1 LNFSAQGT
9 SLFEFDLLH
18 IFDKSVVYSYRR
30 IMQFQ
35 TLVDEVKRTTA
46 SIERKKLEE
55 AEQRFYIWRATGKA
69 GSSGG
74 APSSLVSE
82 IAAARKRIGDVLKEV
97 TAPVQGTDAG
107 KDADRISKLE
117 KENST
122 IRQEL
127 SDLRRLVEAMRVK
140 IDDLSTSKSG
150 TPPAAKPA
158 AAPPATK
165 PKEPAKEEDADVD
178 LFGSDDEDDD
188 EKARVREERLKAYA
202 DKKKAKPGPIAKSS
216 VILDV
221 KPWDD
226 ETDMK
231 EVEKNVRS
239 IVMDGLVWG
248 VAKLV
253 PLAYGVKK
261 LQIICVVE
269 DEKVSIDELTEKIQE
284 FEDLVQSV
292 DIAAFNKI

>member
-1 LNFSAQGT
+1 
-9 SLFEFDLLH
+9 
-18 IFDKSVVYSYRR
+18 
-30 IMQFQ
+30 MQLQ
-35 TLVDEVKRTTA
+35 VLIDEVKRTTA
-46 SIERKKLEE
+46 ATERKKLEE
-55 AEQRFYIWRATGKA
+55 AEQRYFVWRATGKA
-69 GSSGG
+69 GGSGG

-97 TAPVQGTDAG
+97 TTPVQAQSTDVHQDAG
-107 KDADRISKLE
+107 RISKLE
-117 KENST
+117 KEHTS

-127 SDLRRLVEAMRVK
+127 NDLRHLVEAMRLK
-140 IDDLSTSKSG
+140 IDELSSAKSG
-150 TPPAAKPA
+150 TPAAKTAVP
-158 AAPPATK
+158 PPATK
-165 PKEPAKEEDADVD
+165 PKAQAKESAEEDVD
-178 LFGSDDEDDD
+178 LFGSDEEEDE

-248 VAKLV
+248 AGKFV

-261 LQIICVVE
+261 LQIMCVVE
-269 DEKVSIDELTEKIQE
+269 DEKVSVEELTEKIE
-284 FEDLVQSV
+284 GFEDLVQSV